1 MTFTPTFTPTFSPTF
16 SPLVATPFSPLVA
29 TPFSPLVATPFS
41 PLVAR
46 VGWAASAPSSPAPS
60 ISRTSTS
67 TRETS
72 CVAPRVSKGSKT
84 TPRTKTSSAT
94 STATFRVLEAR
105 SRDERRSVATTDGRE
120 EAMVSIASRL
130 DFARVTSS
138 LCPWRARCTPRRRIA
153 AGLTTTRK
161 TRRLA
166 RKTRRFDRLGSSR
179 RRSRVRPRESRARRS
194 RHATFTTTMRLVD
207 RTCRANRWDRCS
219 GTSVAVAGRRKI
231 GKIRRRRCW
240 RIWNAPGDA
249 SDAGSASGVGMDP
262 GLDLGAGGSRGRGR
276 RPRVVARRR
285 RRRRRRRRTSGC
297 EKCACASNNAEGRC
311 SDPTW
316 RREGSDQDETRDS
329 KDRTR
334 GAEGGVRHRS

>member
-1 MTFTPTFTPTFSPTF
+1 
-16 SPLVATPFSPLVA
+16 
-29 TPFSPLVATPFS
+29 
-41 PLVAR
+41 
-46 VGWAASAPSSPAPS
+46 
-60 ISRTSTS
+60 
-67 TRETS
+67 
-72 CVAPRVSKGSKT
+72 
-84 TPRTKTSSAT
+84 
-94 STATFRVLEAR
+94 
-105 SRDERRSVATTDGRE
+105 
-120 EAMVSIASRL
+120 MVSIAS
-130 DFARVTSS
+130 RVTSS
-138 LCPWRARCTPRRRIA
+138 LCPWRARRTPRRRIA
-153 AGLTTTRK
+153 AGVTTTRK

-231 GKIRRRRCW
+231 GKIRRR
-240 RIWNAPGDA
+240 AVGGFGTPGDA

-297 EKCACASNNAEGRC
+297 EKCACASNNAEG
-311 SDPTW
+311 DVPI
-316 RREGSDQDETRDS
+316 Q
-329 KDRTR
+329 R
-334 GAEGGVRHRS
+334 GAEKVLTKTKHAIRRIEHAARKVGCVIVRSYSRAPADSTSSNPSTTVRSASNHGVVCRILTTRVFLSSSSDVLARHPLASSLSCSSVSVSSCPVSSRFRARKSFRPRRTPPAPPGPQRSRIRSSSSRRRRCAQCPARRWRRRHRVTSDPPRGGRR